1 MSIQTHSVFNKCFGG
16 GGKAKRNV
24 EMVVVRSS
32 KGEVSKTLSFVLKRA
47 SLPSS
52 SLICTISSPTI
63 IEVERGQRQRQKIER
78 A

>member
-1 MSIQTHSVFNKCFGG
+1 M
-16 GGKAKRNV
+16 
-24 EMVVVRSS
+24 VRSS

-52 SLICTISSPTI
+52 SLICTISTPRI
-63 IEVERGQRQRQKIER
+63 IELERGQRQRQKIER